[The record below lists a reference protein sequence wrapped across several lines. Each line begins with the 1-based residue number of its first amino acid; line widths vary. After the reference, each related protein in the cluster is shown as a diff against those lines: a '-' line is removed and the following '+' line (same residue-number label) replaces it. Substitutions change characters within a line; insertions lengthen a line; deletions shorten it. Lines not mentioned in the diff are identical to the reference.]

1 LVRCRT
7 DVARSSAQTA
17 AKRILIGTEQE
28 IMKASLIIGIAL
40 LVLGAAVIVYQQFSY
55 TTTETVLQVGPVTAT
70 AERSHDVALPPLLGW
85 ILIGGGAA
93 VLAFAALSKKN

>member
-1 LVRCRT
+1 MRYRT
-7 DVARSSAQTA
+7 DVDSSSAQTVA
-17 AKRILIGTEQE
+17 EPILTGTEQG
-28 IMKASLIIGIAL
+28 IMKASFIIGIAL

-70 AERSHDVALPPLLGW
+70 AERTHDVALPALLGW
-85 ILIGGGAA
+85 ILIGGGAV